1 MSEILY
7 MVSSSPHIRAKKTV
21 KSVMRDVI
29 IALLPAA
36 FAAVYFF
43 GFYTLAVMLVSIF
56 TCVFCEWFWENATH
70 RKVTIGD
77 LSAVVTGLLL
87 AFNLPPTVP
96 LWVPI
101 LGGAFAIIIVKEFF
115 GGIGQNIVNPALAGR
130 AFLLAS
136 FPDIMTKWTLDGVTT
151 ATPLSMLKAG
161 KGMLPPLS
169 SVFLGHM
176 GGCIGEVSA
185 LALLIGAAYLFVK
198 RIISWHIPVA
208 YIGTVFVLTWII
220 GRNGAFTGD
229 AFYEIF
235 LGGLMLGAFFMATDY
250 TTSPITNAGK
260 LIFGVGCGILTTVI
274 RIYGGYP
281 EGVSYSIL
289 IMNIFVPL
297 IDRFINKKSLKGV
310 KQNG

>member
-56 TCVFCEWFWENATH
+56 TCVFCEWFWENVTH

-101 LGGAFAIIIVKEFF
+101 LGGAFAIIIVKEF
-115 GGIGQNIVNPALAGR
+115 L
-130 AFLLAS
+130 
-136 FPDIMTKWTLDGVTT
+136 
-151 ATPLSMLKAG
+151 
-161 KGMLPPLS
+161 
-169 SVFLGHM
+169 
-176 GGCIGEVSA
+176 EV
-185 LALLIGAAYLFVK
+185 
-198 RIISWHIPVA
+198 
-208 YIGTVFVLTWII
+208 
-220 GRNGAFTGD
+220 
-229 AFYEIF
+229 
-235 LGGLMLGAFFMATDY
+235 
-250 TTSPITNAGK
+250 
-260 LIFGVGCGILTTVI
+260 
-274 RIYGGYP
+274 
-281 EGVSYSIL
+281 
-289 IMNIFVPL
+289 
-297 IDRFINKKSLKGV
+297 
-310 KQNG
+310 